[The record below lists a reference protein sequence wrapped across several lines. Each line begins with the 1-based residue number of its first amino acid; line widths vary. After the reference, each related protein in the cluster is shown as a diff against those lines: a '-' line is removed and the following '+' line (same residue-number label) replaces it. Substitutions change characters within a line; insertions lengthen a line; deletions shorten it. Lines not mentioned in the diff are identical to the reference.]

1 MSSSQPCFMF
11 PCPVPALDLTDG
23 GGGGPFLVYAPETAT
38 ATEEVDSIEAGCAG
52 RKDIGND
59 IRCMTIIR
67 PGGGQRIIPPTTA
80 LKMEPVSGALIVPNY
95 KSVGRDSCR
104 LLQHSHSENWSKVA
118 EIAYREPHRALHKT
132 KDSGRTA
139 LHLAITPKNSTAVP
153 AVSSTPANEQQRE
166 QQKPLPVDVAKA
178 LLIANRHMVLHQ
190 DNFKYT
196 PIHLMAHYGLRQN
209 GGCCCCSYE
218 QDEESTSLMHL
229 LCDTAV
235 MVEQEMQ
242 GNFSLQS
249 YAYGASPLYL
259 AAKRRAPVSIL
270 RILLQTRR
278 RRRQQQ
284 ELQQQQ
290 CRRHQKVEVG
300 SGMAIDTTT
309 TLSFITGIVS
319 NSYMTNNDP
328 VPVIS
333 LSSLTIETD
342 TNRRLAMKGKR
353 NGYWIAPSTGS
364 EPYWDVE
371 TMDEYSSPLEVMI
384 RESFLHNL
392 DVLTVVDTIQKNNS
406 LKQTTREMAMQRFGT
421 DRNSNLLKQPTYHK
435 QQQHEATNVN
445 GKEAS
450 GILSLWEKCLELLAS
465 GGYCPLL
472 QIDGK
477 NPAHLPYGVLH
488 CIVCCKVPVPALVQ
502 LAVAIFPEQTLQR
515 DEQGF
520 LPLHHLLR
528 ARYKYATAA
537 ILNTLLSKSAFC
549 PAGIAAFPGSDGPT
563 PVAYC
568 LKKRLP
574 IDVVNKILVATGNAG
589 LSVVDASK
597 LYPFQL
603 AAVSVEKLLP
613 GTSSQP
619 DCARSGS
626 NPLPAFKK
634 MNKGG
639 EGIVSGEKLYT
650 LNDIYCLLRPSPD
663 VLSKHVCLDTSP

>member
-11 PCPVPALDLTDG
+11 PCPVQALNLTDG
-23 GGGGPFLVYAPETAT
+23 GEGGEDGPFLVYAPDSAT
-38 ATEEVDSIEAGCAG
+38 ATEVVGSGNTVDPKCAAG
-52 RKDIGND
+52 RKDCGND
-59 IRCMTIIR
+59 IRCMKIIR
-67 PGGGQRIIPPTTA
+67 PVGHRIIPPTTA

-95 KSVGRDSCR
+95 KSVGRDSCQ
-104 LLQHSHSENWSKVA
+104 LLNHSHGEEWSKVA

-139 LHLAITPKNSTAVP
+139 LHLAITPKDFAAVP
-153 AVSSTPANEQQRE
+153 VATSTPADEQQRN
-166 QQKPLPVDVAKA
+166 QQKPLPLDVAKA

-190 DNFKYT
+190 DNFRYT
-196 PIHLMAHYGLRQN
+196 PIHLMAHFGLQHQNYGD
-209 GGCCCCSYE
+209 CCRSYE
-218 QDEESTSLMHL
+218 QDDELTSLMRL
-229 LCDTAV
+229 LCDTAL

-242 GNFSLQS
+242 GNFSLQA

-284 ELQQQQ
+284 ELQEQKQKQ
-290 CRRHQKVEVG
+290 KYRNHQTV
-300 SGMAIDTTT
+300 D
-309 TLSFITGIVS
+309 
-319 NSYMTNNDP
+319 NTNDDR
-328 VPVIS
+328 VPAIS
-333 LSSLTIETD
+333 LPSLTIESD
-342 TNRRLAMKGKR
+342 ACRRLAMKGKR

-364 EPYWDVE
+364 EPYWDEE

-384 RESFLHNL
+384 RESFLYEL
-392 DVLTVVDTIQKNNS
+392 DVATVVGTIQKNET
-406 LKQTTREMAMQRFGT
+406 LKQTMRKMAMQRFGT
-421 DRNSNLLKQPTYHK
+421 DRSSHLLKQPTHHK
-435 QQQHEATNVN
+435 RQLREAMNAF
-445 GKEAS
+445 GAEMS

-472 QIDGK
+472 GIDGK

-488 CIVCCKVPVPALVQ
+488 CIICCKVPVPALVQ

-528 ARYKYATAA
+528 ARYKYATAS
-537 ILNTLLSKSAFC
+537 ILDILLSKSEFRS
-549 PAGIAAFPGSDGPT
+549 AGIAAFPGSDGPT

-574 IDVVNKILVATGNAG
+574 VDVVVHKILLATGHAG
-589 LSVVDASK
+589 LRVVDPGSK

-603 AAVSVEKLLP
+603 AAVSEEKSLPRISSEADCDSFNLLD
-613 GTSSQP
+613 SI
-619 DCARSGS
+619 
-626 NPLPAFKK
+626 
-634 MNKGG
+634 NKVNKDGKA
-639 EGIVSGEKLYT
+639 VASGETFYT
-650 LNDIYCLLRPSPD
+650 VNDIYCYLLRPSPD
-663 VLSKHVCLDTSP
+663 VLSKVVCVDTTLQAEC